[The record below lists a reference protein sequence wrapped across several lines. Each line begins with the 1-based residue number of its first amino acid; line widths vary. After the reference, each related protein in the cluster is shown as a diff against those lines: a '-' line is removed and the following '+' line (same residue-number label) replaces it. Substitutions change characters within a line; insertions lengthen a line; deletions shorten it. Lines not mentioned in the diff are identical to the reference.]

1 MWEETVCLV
10 EPMGVSGLQS
20 TWCGPPPCGLSG
32 APPSPEVQGLVL
44 LGAPRTPQTHFYHTA
59 ARRRCVSHGTAV
71 LRVTKGEK
79 RLQMNQTLVSP
90 ALLPG
95 FESAQT
101 EPRDNN
107 TDFCRLLPY
116 PPAPSA
122 FPVNRPQEALNFHF
136 AGNKTAV
143 P

>member
-1 MWEETVCLV
+1 ML
-10 EPMGVSGLQS
+10 
-20 TWCGPPPCGLSG
+20 
-32 APPSPEVQGLVL
+32 LVL
-44 LGAPRTPQTHFYHTA
+44 LRHTFITQLPGVDVLA
-59 ARRRCVSHGTAV
+59 MAQPV

-116 PPAPSA
+116 SPAPSA
-122 FPVNRPQEALNFHF
+122 FPVNRPQEAFNFHF

-143 P
+143 PEVPFIK

>member
-1 MWEETVCLV
+1 M
-10 EPMGVSGLQS
+10 
-20 TWCGPPPCGLSG
+20 
-32 APPSPEVQGLVL
+32 
-44 LGAPRTPQTHFYHTA
+44 LGAPCVPQTDFYYTA
-59 ARRRCVSHGTAV
+59 ARHRCVIHGTAV

-79 RLQMNQTLVSP
+79 RLRMNQTLVSP

-101 EPRDNN
+101 EPCDNN

-116 PPAPSA
+116 SPAPSA
-122 FPVNRPQEALNFHF
+122 FPVNRPQEAFNFHF

-143 P
+143 PEVPFIK